1 MGPRNPKSTSNSNKI
16 NTFEIILVV
25 NVKICKIQE
34 RFFMLLKE
42 VPKEDSHRGLH
53 LFDQYCSKNNI
64 VKWLQL
70 RITVYVKRFSN
81 LMYSWEGKGEFS
93 AAYLQASV
101 SLDTSEIILAWQI
114 CAQ

>member
-1 MGPRNPKSTSNSNKI
+1 MGLRNPKSTSNSNKI

-25 NVKICKIQE
+25 NVKICKI
-34 RFFMLLKE
+34 
-42 VPKEDSHRGLH
+42 
-53 LFDQYCSKNNI
+53 N
-64 VKWLQL
+64 WLQL
-70 RITVYVKRFSN
+70 RITVYVKRFYN

-101 SLDTSEIILAWQI
+101 SLDTSEIILAWRI